1 MIVRDKTL
9 IIYQWDSDEGEATSK
24 DLINSIKTGKYTDV
38 IAVSP
43 QEYEVNWSHLT
54 GHDPRYIEKCLM
66 AYDVTLTVIYG
77 SLGRMFPPRRDPIFN
92 TSFIFLPLY
101 FAYDV
106 VNRLEKTELLCEHK
120 KTKHGIAL
128 FNKPHDFRCTTIDY
142 FAKKGLLEYID
153 YSWNILTEDY
163 QDKYY
168 FKHWEEAVRGLDDT
182 FAQTGDYHNVI
193 PTEMKSAAV
202 QIVSEST
209 VNGPFFTEKTFW
221 AIARGMPFVI
231 IAQPGMNIILEEFGF
246 RNFTE
251 ELDISDIEDHFY
263 ADVRGDTPVNFDV
276 YIDRIT
282 NRLVRTFENHSP
294 EELRKKC
301 KSKVIHNRKV
311 LENIWKQNKF
321 IPKQLFSLI
330 ERTGVT
336 LDDLRLSET
345 LNVDNLFLK

>member
-1 MIVRDKTL
+1 MIVVDKTL
-9 IIYQWDSDEGEATSK
+9 IIYQWNSDEGEKTSK
-24 DLINSIKTGKYTDV
+24 NLVNFIKTGKYTDI

-43 QEYEVNWSHLT
+43 QEYELSWRHLT
-54 GHDPRYIEKCLM
+54 GHDHRYIEKCLIT
-66 AYDVTLTVIYG
+66 YNVSLTIIYG
-77 SLGRMFPPRRDPIFN
+77 SLGRIFPARRDPILN

-106 VNRLEKTELLCEHK
+106 GNRLKTTELLCEHK

-142 FAKKGLLEYID
+142 FAKEGLLEYID
-153 YSWNILTEDY
+153 YSWNMLTKNY
-163 QDKYY
+163 QGKHY
-168 FKHWEEAVRGLDDT
+168 FKHWEEAVRSLDDT
-182 FAQTGDYHNVI
+182 FAQTGDYDSVI
-193 PTEMKSAAV
+193 PTEMKEAAV
-202 QIVSEST
+202 QIIPESI
-209 VNGPFFTEKTFW
+209 VNGLFFTEKTFW

-231 IAQPGMNIILEEFGF
+231 IGQPGMNIILEEFGF

-251 ELDISDIEDHFY
+251 ELNISDIENHFY
-263 ADVRGDTPVNFDV
+263 AEVREDTPVNFDV
-276 YIDRIT
+276 YIDTIT
-282 NRLVRTFENHSP
+282 NRLVHTFENHSP